1 MNQLVSEQKSNSTTN
16 GSRQADQ
23 SGEILRGVI
32 RTNSMTWQTKLP
44 SGSTLR
50 PNTEITSVQPTERKQ
65 ITTHWQK
72 VQAHN
77 SL

>member
-1 MNQLVSEQKSNSTTN
+1 MTSG
-16 GSRQADQ
+16 GSQAEQ

-32 RTNSMTWQTKLP
+32 RTNSFTWQTKLP

-50 PNTEITSVQPTERKQ
+50 PQTEITSVQPSERKR

-72 VQAHN
+72 V
-77 SL
+77 